1 MRRIFPLL
9 LILLLLCGCG
19 GNRDAAAPEDAD
31 RLVIFAARSAAVYDD
46 AVREFERRTG
56 IWVEVHTADGALP
69 LLEQITAGQRCDLLL
84 GVGAALHY
92 DNPEDVQSVEMRR
105 LVIKEGVKA
114 ALARIASL
122 PDTDPLLPLAAQAY
136 EEVERIIAKIPEAQ

>member
-1 MRRIFPLL
+1 MLL
-9 LILLLLCGCG
+9 
-19 GNRDAAAPEDAD
+19 NP
-31 RLVIFAARSAAVYDD
+31 DD
-46 AVREFERRTG
+46 VKSRN
-56 IWVEVHTADGALP
+56 LP
-69 LLEQITAGQRCDLLL
+69 GS
-84 GVGAALHY
+84 VGAATMNDKLYAYPMTADNGYFLYY
-92 DNPEDVQSVEMRR
+92 DASILSAEDVQSVEMRR

>member
-1 MRRIFPLL
+1 MLAPAPPLPTPPPPPRR
-9 LILLLLCGCG
+9 
-19 GNRDAAAPEDAD
+19 
-31 RLVIFAARSAAVYDD
+31 Y
-46 AVREFERRTG
+46 G
-56 IWVEVHTADGALP
+56 IATP
-69 LLEQITAGQRCDLLL
+69 DLLL